1 MDEKLQKIKKEV
13 LGKLGKLKAK
23 QGETD
28 HLINEIENKI
38 TEMNG
43 EKPLKTG
50 YGTSCIHLQSKNG
63 KILTEY

>member
-1 MDEKLQKIKKEV
+1 MDAKLQKIKDEV

-28 HLINEIENKI
+28 NLINEIEDKI

-50 YGTSCIHLQSKNG
+50 YGTSCCHLLDKKG
-63 KILTEY
+63 KILAEY